1 MRISKGNRWEYVNG
15 LLLNVIYGGRV
26 DNNFDLRIL
35 RSYLVQYFSD
45 DTLGKQQSAIDQ
57 EIAVPLSKNLR
68 VFSTLNLPCKL
79 NGLTF
84 RLPFCRII

>member
-1 MRISKGNRWEYVNG
+1 M
-15 LLLNVIYGGRV
+15 NVIYGGRV

-45 DTLGKQQSAIDQ
+45 DTLGKQQSAIDN

-68 VFSTLNLPCKL
+68 V
-79 NGLTF
+79 
-84 RLPFCRII
+84 IIEMPSYSIML

>member
-1 MRISKGNRWEYVNG
+1 M
-15 LLLNVIYGGRV
+15 

-45 DTLGKQQSAIDQ
+45 DTLGKQQTIIDN

-68 VFSTLNLPCKL
+68 VCIKMFEFFHLCLPVSSPTPMPIISSL
-79 NGLTF
+79 GLYCGCA
-84 RLPFCRII
+84 PFT